1 MKKLKLYIPT
11 CDNYLFL
18 IPSFTFLFNKFWNTE
33 QEVVYLG
40 YKKPEFS
47 LPDNFDFISIGVDDD
62 IEYWATDLINF
73 FSSIDDEHFIL
84 CVDDQFLVEDTN
96 FESYNKLL
104 KYLDNPK
111 VGRINLCRDTV
122 NRPHNFFD
130 ENDGLTVIEAKQ
142 DSNFRVSIVMSIWK
156 KEYFLKYLDEGML
169 PWSFEKEGSER
180 AKNDGYHI
188 LGTRGKNGP
197 PDDAPVFTTNA
208 IWRNNL
214 NRFNFH
220 NSNYASL
227 NGGQNYLDVEVV
239 KEMKDKNLINKNTE
253 IGWVFQGIWTP
264 YKEIK

>member
-47 LPDNFDFISIGVDDD
+47 LPDNFDFISIGEDDD
-62 IEYWATDLINF
+62 IENWAVDLIKF

-156 KEYFLKYLDEGML
+156 KEYFLK
-169 PWSFEKEGSER
+169 FR
-180 AKNDGYHI
+180 
-188 LGTRGKNGP
+188 
-197 PDDAPVFTTNA
+197 
-208 IWRNNL
+208 
-214 NRFNFH
+214 
-220 NSNYASL
+220 
-227 NGGQNYLDVEVV
+227 
-239 KEMKDKNLINKNTE
+239 
-253 IGWVFQGIWTP
+253 
-264 YKEIK
+264 